1 MPTFSTRDRERHIVL
16 CLGVVSQALVSS
28 QNTMPQLNQLFKP
41 GAVITARITKEDVSQ
56 EAQFDER
63 NQRR

>member
-1 MPTFSTRDRERHIVL
+1 MW
-16 CLGVVSQALVSS
+16 CCCSQALVSS

-56 EAQFDER
+56 EAQLDER
-63 NQRR
+63 NQRRWVS

>member
-1 MPTFSTRDRERHIVL
+1 
-16 CLGVVSQALVSS
+16 VSS

-63 NQRR
+63 NQRRCVLCICWCSRLFLVICWSM